1 MLPIE
6 SRLRRMFAE
15 QIVAII
21 RANSPERALDAAHTL
36 IRAGFKLIEITLT
49 IPGAPEVIKAL
60 ADSAPAEVMIGA
72 GTVMSAVGARDCI
85 TQGAQF
91 IVSPICET
99 DIIRP
104 CREAGVVAIPA
115 GLSATEI
122 VHAWRLGAHVVKVFP
137 VGTVG
142 GPAYI
147 KALRGP
153 LPDIPLWVSGMVI
166 PAQAP
171 EYTRAGAQLVGLGSD
186 QLLPAHLVEAGDWEE
201 IATHAHAVLLTAK
214 GIREI

>member
-6 SRLRRMFAE
+6 SRLRRMLSE
-15 QIVAII
+15 QLVAII
-21 RANSPERALDAAHTL
+21 RANNPERATNAAHAL
-36 IRAGFKLIEITLT
+36 VRAGFKLVEVTLT
-49 IPGAPEVIKAL
+49 IPGALDVIKTL
-60 ADSAPAEVMIGA
+60 AAGVAEDVMIGA
-72 GTVMSAVGARDCI
+72 GTVMSAASARDCI
-85 TQGAQF
+85 AQGAQF

-104 CREAGVVAIPA
+104 SREAGVVAIPA

-142 GPAYI
+142 GPNYI

-153 LPDIPLWVSGMVI
+153 LPDIPLWVSGMVV
-166 PAQAP
+166 PAQAR
-171 EYTRAGAQLVGLGSD
+171 EYIAADAQLVGLGSD
-186 QLLPAHLVEAGDWEE
+186 QLLPAKLVEANDWDG
-201 IATHAHAVLLTAK
+201 IATHAHAMLLAAK
-214 GIREI
+214 GVRET

>member
-6 SRLRRMFAE
+6 SRLRRMLAE
-15 QIVAII
+15 QLVAII
-21 RANSPERALDAAHTL
+21 RANSQERALNAGRAL
-36 IRAGFKLIEITLT
+36 MRAGFKLIEITLT
-49 IPGAPEVIKAL
+49 IPGALDVMKTL
-60 ADSAPAEVMIGA
+60 ADSAPEDVMIGA
-72 GTVMSAVGARDCI
+72 GTVMSAAHARDCVA
-85 TQGAQF
+85 QGAQF

-142 GPAYI
+142 GPSYI

-153 LPDIPLWVSGMVI
+153 LPDIPLWVSGMVA
-166 PAQAP
+166 PAQAR
-171 EYTRAGAQLVGLGSD
+171 EYVAAGAQLVGLGSD
-186 QLLPAHLVEAGDWEE
+186 QLLPARLVDAADWDG
-201 IATHAHAVLLTAK
+201 IATHAHALLLAAK
-214 GIREI
+214 GVRET

>member
-6 SRLRRMFAE
+6 SRLRRMLAE
-15 QIVAII
+15 RLVAII
-21 RANSPERALDAAHTL
+21 RANSQERAVNATHALM
-36 IRAGFKLIEITLT
+36 RAGFKLIEITMT
-49 IPGAPEVIKAL
+49 IPGALDAMKAL
-60 ADSAPAEVMIGA
+60 SESAPKDVMIGA
-72 GTVMSAVGARDCI
+72 GTVMSAATARDCI
-85 TQGAQF
+85 AQGAQF

-104 CREAGVVAIPA
+104 CRETGVVAIPA

-142 GPAYI
+142 GPSYI

-153 LPDIPLWVSGMVI
+153 LPDIPLWASGMVA
-166 PAQAP
+166 PAQAR
-171 EYTRAGAQLVGLGSD
+171 EYVAAGAQLVGLGSD
-186 QLLPAHLVEAGDWEE
+186 QLLPAHLVDAGDWDA
-201 IATHAHAVLLTAK
+201 IATHAHALLLAAK
-214 GIREI
+214 GVRET

>member
-6 SRLRRMFAE
+6 TRLRRMLAE

-21 RANSPERALDAAHTL
+21 RAGSQEHALNAARALM
-36 IRAGFKLIEITLT
+36 RAGFRLIEITLT
-49 IPGAPEVIKAL
+49 IPGAPEVIKTL
-60 ADSAPAEVMIGA
+60 ADSAPEDVMIGA
-72 GTVMSAVGARDCI
+72 GTVMSDAGARACI
-85 TQGAQF
+85 AQGAQF

-104 CREAGVVAIPA
+104 CREAGVVSIPA

-142 GPAYI
+142 GPDYI
-147 KALRGP
+147 RALRGP
-153 LPDIPLWVSGMVI
+153 LPDIPLWVSGMVA
-166 PAQAP
+166 PAQ
-171 EYTRAGAQLVGLGSD
+171 TRAYIAAGAQLVGLGSD
-186 QLLPAHLVEAGDWEE
+186 QLLPARLLEAGDWDG
-201 IATHAHAVLLTAK
+201 IATHARGVLLAAR
-214 GIREI
+214 GARET